1 MRKRPEPAEAQV
13 PLAMLGE
20 PHGMG
25 STVGTC
31 SRGLFAGLH
40 PSRFDIPEGKGLR
53 VAWGQPRGDLWL
65 CLGRGGRGTR

>member
-1 MRKRPEPAEAQV
+1 M